1 LLTDDLL
8 ANYLTSVF
16 APPFR
21 AAFWLHKTCFV
32 TIHAMQSF
40 NTEPDD
46 DAATPPTAARKVVV
60 GTINDIRPGD
70 CARFELPDGDDVAV
84 FNVDGE
90 FYATTN
96 FCPHKGAPLA
106 DGSLCGH
113 VIECGLHGW
122 QFDVRTGECLTV
134 RETIK
139 TYPLKIEDGVISV
152 ELD

>member
-1 LLTDDLL
+1 MLDG
-8 ANYLTSVF
+8 
-16 APPFR
+16 R
-21 AAFWLHKTCFV
+21 AALLFQRGLWLVKTCFV

-46 DAATPPTAARKVVV
+46 AATPLAAERKLVV
-60 GTINDIRPGD
+60 GTINDLRPGE
-70 CARFELPDGDDVAV
+70 CARFELPDGDELAIY
-84 FNVDGE
+84 NVDGE

-96 FCPHKGAPLA
+96 FCPHKGAPLS
-106 DGSLCGH
+106 DGSLCGN

-139 TYPLKIEDGVISV
+139 TYPLKIEDGVIIV